1 LEGCKL
7 ENTIP
12 EKKNRGNK
20 VAKENV
26 SEGMETIGIITI
38 LTLATIIFC
47 SLYLT
52 LRLKMIFG
60 M

>member
-1 LEGCKL
+1 M
-7 ENTIP
+7 ENTIS
-12 EKKNRGNK
+12 EKKNRGKK

>member
-1 LEGCKL
+1 M